1 MFENLQEK
9 LQRAFKTLRGQATL
23 TEENIDE
30 ALREIRLALLEAD
43 VNFKVVKQLIDQIR
57 VKAVG
62 QDVLTA
68 LSPGEQVIK
77 IVRDELVEILGRD
90 TARMK
95 FASQP
100 PTVILMAGLQGSG
113 KTTTSGKLA
122 NWLKN
127 GGHRP
132 LLVSVDVYRPAAR
145 EQLKVVAQ
153 AVKANIYEGEVGEAT
168 PGPRDPRAKEARR
181 EAINTGSDV
190 LIVDTAGRLH
200 IDDQLMDE
208 MQLLKRLLN
217 PQEIL
222 FVADAMTGQDAVN
235 SADEFHKKLSLT
247 GVVLTKMDGDARGG
261 AALSI
266 RQVTGQPIKF
276 IGVGEKYDALEPFHP
291 DRIVSRILGM
301 GDILSLIER
310 AESQIDKKKAQEMA
324 TKALTGDGFSLEDFR
339 DQLRQVKKMGSMKS
353 LLGMLPSIGPFSGL
367 QKAADNVDEG
377 QINRVEAIINSM
389 TTHERNHHEVIN
401 GSRRKRIARGSG
413 TTVQEVNNLL
423 RQYAQMKK
431 MFKQMGKTVAPRT
444 GLFHQLQGQP
454 AHGVAGIDFHHRL
467 EPAIALGCAIDEG
480 VDANRPDIAGA
491 LQFRFEQ
498 RKDVAIE
505 ALEAARNVRRFAE
518 QRGYVRRYAA
528 AVVGRRP
535 VGPELSLAVI
545 DQAGVAAELQVARP
559 HLQLDGEIQRALQ
572 PGFDDHLSAILQG
585 TGQPLLLCR
594 QHL

>member
-9 LQRAFKTLRGQATL
+9 LQRAFKSLRGQAKL
-23 TEENIDE
+23 SEENIDE

-57 VKAVG
+57 AKAVG
-62 QDVLTA
+62 QEVMTA

-77 IVRDELVEILGRD
+77 IVRDELVELLGKD

-100 PTVILMAGLQGSG
+100 PTVVLMAGLQGSG

-122 NWLKN
+122 HWFKN

-145 EQLKVVAQ
+145 EQLKIVAQ
-153 AVKANIYEGEVGEAT
+153 AVKSHIYEGELGEANT
-168 PGPRDPRAKEARR
+168 ATVERLVKEARR
-181 EAINTGSDV
+181 EAIVSGCDV

-200 IDDQLMDE
+200 IDDQLMEE
-208 MQLLKRLLN
+208 MQSLKKLLN
-217 PQEIL
+217 PSEIL

-247 GVVLTKMDGDARGG
+247 GIVLTKMDGDARGG

-310 AESQIDKKKAQEMA
+310 AEQQIDRKKAQEMA
-324 TKALTGDGFSLEDFR
+324 TKALSGDGFSLEDFR

-353 LLGMLPSIGPFSGL
+353 LMGMLPSIGPFSGL
-367 QKAADNVDEG
+367 QKAADNVDEK

-413 TTVQEVNNLL
+413 TSVQEVNNLL

-431 MFKQMGKTVAPRT
+431 MFKQMGKPSFARR
-444 GLFHQLQGQP
+444 L
-454 AHGVAGIDFHHRL
+454 AGMKL
-467 EPAIALGCAIDEG
+467 
-480 VDANRPDIAGA
+480 
-491 LQFRFEQ
+491 
-498 RKDVAIE
+498 
-505 ALEAARNVRRFAE
+505 
-518 QRGYVRRYAA
+518 
-528 AVVGRRP
+528 
-535 VGPELSLAVI
+535 
-545 DQAGVAAELQVARP
+545 
-559 HLQLDGEIQRALQ
+559 
-572 PGFDDHLSAILQG
+572 PGM
-585 TGQPLLLCR
+585 
-594 QHL
+594 

>member
-9 LQRAFKTLRGQATL
+9 LQRAFKSLRGQARL
-23 TEENIDE
+23 SEENIAE

-43 VNFKVVKQLIDQIR
+43 VNFKVVKDLIDRIQA
-57 VKAVG
+57 KAVG
-62 QDVLTA
+62 QEVLTA

-77 IVRDELVEILGRD
+77 IVRDELVETLGKD

-100 PTVILMAGLQGSG
+100 PTVVLMAGLQGSG

-122 NWLKN
+122 HWFKV

-145 EQLKVVAQ
+145 EQLRIVAQ
-153 AVKANIYEGEVGEAT
+153 AVKAQIYEGQVGEAST
-168 PGPRDPRAKEARR
+168 PAQLTQAVERLVKEARR
-181 EAINTGSDV
+181 EAVVSGCDV

-200 IDDQLMDE
+200 IDDELMDE
-208 MQLLKRLLN
+208 MQSLKKLLN
-217 PQEIL
+217 PSEIL
-222 FVADAMTGQDAVN
+222 FVADAMTGQDAVR
-235 SADEFHKKLSLT
+235 SAEEFHKKLSLT

-301 GDILSLIER
+301 
-310 AESQIDKKKAQEMA
+310 KKAEEMA
-324 TKALTGDGFSLEDFR
+324 KKAFTGDGFSLEDFR

-353 LLGMLPSIGPFSGL
+353 LIGMLPSIGPFSGL
-367 QKAADNVDEG
+367 QKAADNVDEK

-389 TTHERNHHEVIN
+389 TMHERNHHEVIN

-413 TTVQEVNNLL
+413 TSVQEVNNLL

-431 MFKQMGKTVAPRT
+431 MFKQMGKPSFARRM
-444 GLFHQLQGQP
+444 
-454 AHGVAGIDFHHRL
+454 AGM
-467 EPAIALGCAIDEG
+467 
-480 VDANRPDIAGA
+480 
-491 LQFRFEQ
+491 
-498 RKDVAIE
+498 KM
-505 ALEAARNVRRFAE
+505 
-518 QRGYVRRYAA
+518 
-528 AVVGRRP
+528 
-535 VGPELSLAVI
+535 
-545 DQAGVAAELQVARP
+545 
-559 HLQLDGEIQRALQ
+559 
-572 PGFDDHLSAILQG
+572 PGM
-585 TGQPLLLCR
+585 
-594 QHL
+594 

>member
-9 LQRAFKTLRGQATL
+9 LQRAFKSLRGQATL

-43 VNFKVVKQLIDQIR
+43 VNFKVVKQLIDHIR
-57 VKAVG
+57 AKAVG
-62 QDVLTA
+62 QEVMTA

-77 IVRDELVEILGRD
+77 ILRDELVEILGKD
-90 TARMK
+90 TAKVK

-100 PTVILMAGLQGSG
+100 PTVVLMAGLQGSG

-122 NWLKN
+122 HWYKN

-153 AVKANIYEGEVGEAT
+153 AVKSHIYEGQATEANT
-168 PGPRDPRAKEARR
+168 ATVERLVKEARR
-181 EAINTGSDV
+181 EAVVTGCDV

-208 MQLLKRLLN
+208 MQSLKKLLN
-217 PQEIL
+217 PSEIL

-235 SADEFHKKLSLT
+235 SAEEFHKKLSLT

-276 IGVGEKYDALEPFHP
+276 IGIGEKYDALEPFHP

-310 AESQIDKKKAQEMA
+310 AEQHVDKKKAEEMA
-324 TKALTGDGFSLEDFR
+324 KKAFAGDGFSLEDFR
-339 DQLRQVKKMGSMKS
+339 DQLRSVRKMGSMKS
-353 LLGMLPSIGPFSGL
+353 LMGMLPSIGPFSGL
-367 QKAADNVDEG
+367 QKAADQVDEK
-377 QINRVEAIINSM
+377 QIDRVEAIINSM
-389 TTHERNHHEVIN
+389 TSHERIHHEVIN

-413 TTVQEVNNLL
+413 TTIQEVNNLL

-431 MFKQMGKTVAPRT
+431 MFKQMGKPSFARR
-444 GLFHQLQGQP
+444 L
-454 AHGVAGIDFHHRL
+454 AGM
-467 EPAIALGCAIDEG
+467 
-480 VDANRPDIAGA
+480 
-491 LQFRFEQ
+491 
-498 RKDVAIE
+498 KM
-505 ALEAARNVRRFAE
+505 
-518 QRGYVRRYAA
+518 
-528 AVVGRRP
+528 
-535 VGPELSLAVI
+535 
-545 DQAGVAAELQVARP
+545 
-559 HLQLDGEIQRALQ
+559 
-572 PGFDDHLSAILQG
+572 PGM
-585 TGQPLLLCR
+585 
-594 QHL
+594 

>member
-1 MFENLQEK
+1 MFENLSEK
-9 LQRAFKTLRGQATL
+9 LQIAFKNLRGQAVL
-23 TEENIDE
+23 NEDNIQE

-43 VNFKVVKQLIDQIR
+43 VNFKVVKQLIDKIAD
-57 VKAVG
+57 KSLG
-62 QDVLTA
+62 QEVMNA

-77 IVRDELVEILGRD
+77 IVRDELVAMLGQD
-90 TARMK
+90 TAKLK

-100 PTVILMAGLQGSG
+100 PTVVLMAGLQGSG

-145 EQLKVVAQ
+145 EQLRVVAQ
-153 AVKANIYEGEVGEAT
+153 AIKANIYEGQVTEANT
-168 PGPRDPRAKEARR
+168 ATVERLAKEARR
-181 EAINTGSDV
+181 EAMNTGCNV
-190 LIVDTAGRLH
+190 LIIDTAGRLH
-200 IDDQLMDE
+200 IDDQLMEE
-208 MQLLKRLLN
+208 MQSLKKLMK

-222 FVADAMTGQDAVN
+222 FVADAMTGQDAVR
-235 SADEFHKKLSLT
+235 SADEFHKKLTLT

-301 GDILSLIER
+301 GDILSLIEK
-310 AESQIDKKKAQEMA
+310 AEQQVDKKRAQEIA

-339 DQLRQVKKMGSMKS
+339 DQLRQVKKMGSLQS
-353 LLGMLPSIGPFSGL
+353 LMGMLPRIGPFSGL
-367 QKAADNVDEG
+367 QAAADKVDDK

-389 TTHERNHHEVIN
+389 TRHERDHHEVIN

-431 MFKQMGKTVAPRT
+431 MFKQMGKPSFARR
-444 GLFHQLQGQP
+444 L
-454 AHGVAGIDFHHRL
+454 AGM
-467 EPAIALGCAIDEG
+467 
-480 VDANRPDIAGA
+480 
-491 LQFRFEQ
+491 
-498 RKDVAIE
+498 KM
-505 ALEAARNVRRFAE
+505 
-518 QRGYVRRYAA
+518 
-528 AVVGRRP
+528 
-535 VGPELSLAVI
+535 
-545 DQAGVAAELQVARP
+545 
-559 HLQLDGEIQRALQ
+559 
-572 PGFDDHLSAILQG
+572 PGM
-585 TGQPLLLCR
+585 
-594 QHL
+594 

>member
-9 LQRAFKTLRGQATL
+9 LQRAFKSLRGQAKL
-23 TEENIDE
+23 SEENIAE

-43 VNFKVVKQLIDQIR
+43 VNFKVVKELIDRIQA
-57 VKAVG
+57 KAVG
-62 QDVLTA
+62 QEVLTA

-77 IVRDELVEILGRD
+77 IVRDELVETLGHD
-90 TARMK
+90 TARIK

-122 NWLKN
+122 HWLKN

-145 EQLKVVAQ
+145 EQLKIVAQ
-153 AVKANIYEGEVGEAT
+153 AVKSNIYEGEAAEANT
-168 PGPRDPRAKEARR
+168 ATVERLVKEARR
-181 EAINTGSDV
+181 EAVVSGCDV

-208 MQLLKRLLN
+208 MQSLKKLLN
-217 PQEIL
+217 PSEIL
-222 FVADAMTGQDAVN
+222 FVADAMTGQDAVR

-310 AESQIDKKKAQEMA
+310 AEQQIDKKKAEEMA

-353 LLGMLPSIGPFSGL
+353 LIGMLPSIGPFSGL
-367 QKAADNVDEG
+367 QKAADNVDEK
-377 QINRVEAIINSM
+377 QINRVEAMIGSM
-389 TTHERNHHEVIN
+389 TMHERNHHEVIN

-413 TTVQEVNNLL
+413 TSVQEVNNLL

-431 MFKQMGKTVAPRT
+431 MFKQMGKPSFARR
-444 GLFHQLQGQP
+444 L
-454 AHGVAGIDFHHRL
+454 AGMKL
-467 EPAIALGCAIDEG
+467 
-480 VDANRPDIAGA
+480 
-491 LQFRFEQ
+491 
-498 RKDVAIE
+498 
-505 ALEAARNVRRFAE
+505 
-518 QRGYVRRYAA
+518 
-528 AVVGRRP
+528 
-535 VGPELSLAVI
+535 
-545 DQAGVAAELQVARP
+545 
-559 HLQLDGEIQRALQ
+559 
-572 PGFDDHLSAILQG
+572 PGM
-585 TGQPLLLCR
+585 
-594 QHL
+594 